1 VRRSQA
7 TLVVLV
13 SLAGAACS
21 SGSSGPSAGQTID
34 IAGQSVVVQGTI
46 DVGGQTAED
55 VDATDFSFD
64 PTVLSGSGGQTLSIT
79 LHNRGSTLHNF
90 SLPQQQ
96 ISQDVAPG
104 QSTTVSVTFPA
115 NGQLPFFCRFH
126 KGRGML
132 GLLRAG

>member
-1 VRRSQA
+1 MLS
-7 TLVVLV
+7 LVLI
-13 SLAGAACS
+13 AAACS
-21 SGSSGPSAGQTID
+21 SGSGAPASGQTVLID
-34 IAGQSVVVQGTI
+34 GQHVVVKGSI

-55 VDATDFSFD
+55 VDAVDYAFD
-64 PTVLSGSGGQTLSIT
+64 PTILSGSGGQTITIT
-79 LHNRGSTLHNF
+79 LHNRGSATHNF

-104 QSTTVSVTFPA
+104 QSATVTVTFPA

>member
-1 VRRSQA
+1 MRR
-7 TLVVLV
+7 TLIACVVVMLV
-13 SLAGAACS
+13 GAGCS

-34 IAGQSVVVQGTI
+34 IDGQPVVVQGTI

-79 LHNRGSTLHNF
+79 LHNRGSSQHNF

-104 QSTTVSVTFPA
+104 QSVTVNVTFPA
-115 NGQLPFFCRFH
+115 NGELPFFCRFH